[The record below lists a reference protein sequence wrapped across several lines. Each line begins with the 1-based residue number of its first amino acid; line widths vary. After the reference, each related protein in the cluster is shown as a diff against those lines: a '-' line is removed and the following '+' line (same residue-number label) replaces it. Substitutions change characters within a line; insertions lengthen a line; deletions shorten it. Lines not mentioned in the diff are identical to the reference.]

1 MEFMKYKQVDNP
13 THEDRMNMVRQALKE
28 DDREDEFLD
37 VTRLLKPKK
46 GIRKILKKN
55 EGRGIKVC
63 IIGGG
68 LAGLSAAFELR
79 KVGVD
84 ITIYEMEKE
93 RIGGR
98 VYTHY
103 FDKKKK
109 LYGELGAM
117 RIPVSHEAVWHYIDL
132 FNLNTKPFIEKN
144 KNGYIY
150 IRGKRVKDDSDGKN
164 VMQKIYKEFDLKED
178 EKNMP
183 WKDLMKKGIL
193 DEFYNIKKEL
203 RKEIL
208 EIKKEYSKEV
218 EDLDKLSIRNALKSS
233 GLSEGAIELLS
244 CLDPLLGSFYYNGF
258 IESLMEQY
266 TVDSAYRYFI
276 EGGMVKLPLAFYNSL
291 MDKSPNEYRNI
302 KEENI
307 NKVKWR
313 NDCYVTS
320 IFKERDKKIKI
331 GFKTSKSSKINTENF
346 DYVIC
351 TIPFTSLRTL
361 EIKPMFSKEKMQAI
375 KEISYVK
382 SQKVLFLCKERFWKN
397 EDDISLGG
405 SSITDLVSSTIW
417 YPNSKENDGKSK
429 SVLLASYNLNNDS
442 ISLGG
447 IDNKFKIEKVKNELE
462 RVHGMKN
469 GDLDKI
475 VESYKTIEW
484 IKEPGINGA
493 FAHYMPNQK
502 RLFSYYAKRPEYE
515 HRVFFAGEHISQVHG
530 WMQGAL
536 STGARAA
543 YDVALSIKKN
553 R

>member
-1 MEFMKYKQVDNP
+1 MEFMRYKQVDNP
-13 THEDRMNMVRQALKE
+13 THEDRMNMVRQTLKE
-28 DDREDEFLD
+28 ADREDEFLD

-46 GIRKILKKN
+46 GITKIIKKN

-132 FNLNTKPFIEKN
+132 FKLNTKPFIEKN

-150 IRGKRVKDDSDGKN
+150 IRGKREKNDLDGKN
-164 VMQKIYKEFDLKED
+164 VIQKIYKQFNLKED
-178 EKNMP
+178 EKNKP
-183 WKDLMKKGIL
+183 WKDLIKKGVL
-193 DEFYNIKKEL
+193 EEFYNIEEGL

-208 EIKKEYSKEV
+208 EIKKEYSNEI
-218 EDLDKLSIRNALKSS
+218 ENLDKLSIRDALKGS
-233 GLSEGAIELLS
+233 GLSEGAIELIS

-266 TVDSAYRYFI
+266 TVDYEYRYFI

-291 MDKSPNEYRNI
+291 MDKNPNEYRNV

-307 NKVKWR
+307 NRVKWE

-320 IFKERDKKIKI
+320 ICKESDKKVSI
-331 GFKTSKSSKINTENF
+331 GYKKGKSSKINTEKF

-397 EDDISLGG
+397 QDDERLGG
-405 SSITDLVSSTIW
+405 SSVTDLVSSTIW

-447 IDNKFKIEKVKNELE
+447 MENKLKTEMVKTELE
-462 RVHGMKN
+462 RVHGIKN
-469 GDLDKI
+469 GYLDKI

-484 IKEPGINGA
+484 INEPGINGA

-502 RLFSYYAKRPEYE
+502 SLFSYYAKRPEFE
-515 HRVFFAGEHISQVHG
+515 NHVFFAGEHISQTHG

-536 STGARAA
+536 STGTRAA
-543 YDVALSIKKN
+543 YDVALNIKKN
-553 R
+553 K